1 MRKILK
7 ENKKN
12 KNFIEYF
19 VNDNDEKLISPS
31 SIIAMFNSS
40 KYLFI
45 PDRVLEIATQKGLA
59 LNQEILE
66 ILTKQSSEIKEGG
79 KEVIDLIHS
88 QNDKI
93 ITLEKSINNNDFHGF
108 IDIECENCFY
118 EIKSRSDFRKVD
130 INMALQ
136 IAIYE
141 LCCKKP
147 GKLIVW
153 NRKKKEAK
161 LYEIPLTLKKIAKEI
176 IKKIIEIKQL
186 FKQDEISEQE
196 INNHV
201 DQQKALRKGE

>member
-12 KNFIEYF
+12 DKFIEYY
-19 VNDNDEKLISPS
+19 VSDNDEKLISPS
-31 SIIAMFNSS
+31 SIVAMFNGS

-66 ILTKQSSEIKEGG
+66 LLTKGESQIKEGG

-88 QNDKI
+88 QGDKI
-93 ITLEKSINNNDFHGF
+93 ITLEKSIDNKDFHGY
-108 IDIECENCFY
+108 IDIDCEKCFY

-141 LCCKKP
+141 LCSCKQ

-161 LYEIPLTLKKIAKEI
+161 IYEIPQSLKKIANEI
-176 IKKIIEIKQL
+176 IKKIVEIKQL
-186 FKQDEISEQE
+186 FKCDEITEQE